1 MEWREESIDPFSSR
15 RRALRRPPD
24 NIVACMAQLFALILW
39 PIDLGPHAASH
50 VAASTTE
57 ESQST
62 EVNLL
67 FWAGHRAN
75 EGSPM
80 SQGAQNKLS
89 LLGSVSLGTGVM
101 IGAGIFVLMGQIAEL
116 VGGMFPLAF
125 LAGAVVV
132 GFSAYSY
139 VKFSNAYPSSGG
151 VAMFMRKAYGPGTM
165 AGTFSLL
172 MYVSMVIAESLVART
187 FGSYTLRL
195 FDVENTA
202 LLVPVLGVL
211 LIAVAYIINI
221 SGNKTIERT
230 ANLTAVIKIAGI
242 AVLALAGL
250 AVTGFP
256 AMDSWWGG
264 TDQVAATGG
273 VFNFVAALALAILA
287 FKGFTTITNQGAD
300 IVDPHRNLGRSIIL
314 SVLICTVIYSI
325 LALSVA
331 SSLRVEEVILAKD
344 YALAA
349 AAKPVF
355 GESGLLFTVLLAIV
369 ATVSGLI
376 ASVFSASRMLA
387 MLSNMKQLPRLYRG
401 FRNPALVLTVA
412 LAIILTVLFD
422 LTRIASIGAIFYL
435 IMDIAIHWGLFRH
448 LLKETNAIP
457 AIPVIAIVLDVVILA
472 TFLLLKYQSD
482 PLVIIVSLVGF
493 VAILVTQRLFMITH
507 TDASGVMHME
517 MEMGE
522 GGGMGEPMAMDDETE
537 MPDDMDMRK

>member
-1 MEWREESIDPFSSR
+1 MNQDS
-15 RRALRRPPD
+15 
-24 NIVACMAQLFALILW
+24 
-39 PIDLGPHAASH
+39 GK
-50 VAASTTE
+50 
-57 ESQST
+57 
-62 EVNLL
+62 
-67 FWAGHRAN
+67 
-75 EGSPM
+75 
-80 SQGAQNKLS
+80 KLS

-116 VGGMFPLAF
+116 VGEVFPLAF
-125 LAGAVVV
+125 LAGAIVV

-202 LLVPVLGVL
+202 ILVPTLGVV
-211 LIAVAYIINI
+211 LIAVAFMVNI
-221 SGNKTIERT
+221 AGNKTIERT

-242 AVLALAGL
+242 AILALAGL
-250 AVTGFP
+250 AVAGFP
-256 AMDSWWGG
+256 SMENWGTPG
-264 TDQVAATGG
+264 GAAATGG
-273 VFNFVAALALAILA
+273 AFNFVAALALSILA
-287 FKGFTTITNQGAD
+287 FKGFTTITNQGDD

-314 SVLICTVIYSI
+314 SIIICTVIYTV

-331 SSLRVEEVILAKD
+331 SSLSVEEVIAAKD

-349 AAKPVF
+349 AARPVF
-355 GESGLLFTVLLAIV
+355 GDNGLLFTVLLAMV

-387 MLSNMKQLPRLYRG
+387 MLSEMKQLPRLYRG
-401 FRNPALVLTVA
+401 FKNPALVLTVA
-412 LAIILTVLFD
+412 LAITLTVLFD

-448 LLKETNAIP
+448 LREETKAS
-457 AIPVIAIVLDVVILA
+457 PVFPVVAIVLDLTILG
-472 TFLLLKYQSD
+472 TFLLLKFRSD
-482 PLVIIVSLVGF
+482 PLVIIVALVGF
-493 VAILVTQRLFMITH
+493 VAILVAQRLFMITH
-507 TDASGVMHME
+507 TDTDGVMHME
-517 MEMGE
+517 MEMARDSE
-522 GGGMGEPMAMDDETE
+522 MDAGMKMD
-537 MPDDMDMRK
+537 